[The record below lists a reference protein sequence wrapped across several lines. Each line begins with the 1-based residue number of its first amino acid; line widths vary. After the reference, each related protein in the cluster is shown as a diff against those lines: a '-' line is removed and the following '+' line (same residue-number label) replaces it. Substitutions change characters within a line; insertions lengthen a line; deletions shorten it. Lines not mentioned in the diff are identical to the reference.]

1 MITKKE
7 KELKPMEFKD
17 LTSDFIMS
25 QMWRCDNPDYGG
37 VFIDYP
43 SAMLGRVTECGILSP
58 NSNFKYPEVYQRLCE
73 RICEE
78 HNENLRRIAPQWS
91 QEPPTEKGL
100 YWLFYKDK
108 RVLVE
113 IYYDGYMNECGLYV
127 KNLAAGWSS
136 FSHRLDTFV
145 CNEPHLQWCKVVPP
159 PLPTEGRAE

>member
-7 KELKPMEFKD
+7 QELKPMEFAD
-17 LTSDFIMS
+17 LTADYIMS
-25 QMWRCDNPDYGG
+25 QEWRCDNNS
-37 VFIDYP
+37 
-43 SAMLGRVTECGILSP
+43 SAVRMNDCNSVVLCP
-58 NSNFKYPEVYQRLCE
+58 NHLFTTDVVKELCE

-78 HNENLRRIAPQWS
+78 HNQNLHRNAPQWS

-100 YWLFYKDK
+100 YWLFYEGK

-113 IYYDGYMNECGLYV
+113 IYYDGYVNECGLYV
-127 KNLAAGWSS
+127 KTLAAGWSG

-145 CNEPHLQWCKVVPP
+145 CNEPHLQWCKVTPP